1 MSGITING
9 GVQLLTGFTFSLG
22 GAGPGS
28 LSGNGNAVLSGTNLT
43 NELGD
48 YMITEAGLEI
58 TTE

>member
-1 MSGITING
+1 MGGFTIEGGI
-9 GVQLLTGFTFSLG
+9 QLASGFTFSLG

-28 LSGNGNAVLSGTNLT
+28 LSGNGNATISGTNLT